1 MPANCI
7 ALIPHTWIELNC
19 IGLIG
24 SEGSVRMIDI
34 AKCFVNTEIS
44 KLVSTEGAGFSQG
57 KIRVL

>member
-44 KLVSTEGAGFSQG
+44 KLVSTEGA
-57 KIRVL
+57 